1 MTPDER
7 RRPKRPKTKA
17 RLEQLITQ
25 WQKDS
30 GVPVARLNLRIA
42 AMMLAG
48 ALARIVDAEG
58 EALFAT
64 KGGIAME
71 LWMGGRARATR
82 DIDLVLRGHPGQLA
96 ERLDAALREPYNGFR
111 FRRGEIDDLPAR
123 PSVKKVRIQISFGGR
138 VLSSAQ
144 LEIAPLDTGDE
155 EFVALPAAKLDPVG
169 LDGPDVVLVLDAR
182 WQIAQ
187 KLHAVT
193 EQPDDGRVNPRF
205 RDLLDL
211 QLLEALDPDLS
222 ADPCPATGCE
232 PCRDASCASC
242 GHRGGGHALST
253 HEVERSQGMRLA
265 YGGLDSSSAM
275 GRRVRSSGGGRRP
288 ARRR

>member
-1 MTPDER
+1 MTTDGDER

-48 ALARIVDAEG
+48 ALARIVHPDG
-58 EALFAT
+58 EAVFAT

-82 DIDLVLRGHPGQLA
+82 DIDLVLRGDPAQLA
-96 ERLDAALREPYNGFR
+96 EQLDAALRQPYNGFT
-111 FRRGEIDDLPAR
+111 FRRGGIDDLPPR
-123 PSVKKVRIQISFGGR
+123 PSVKKVKVQISFAGR
-138 VLSSAQ
+138 VLSSSQ

-155 EFVALPAAKLDPVG
+155 EFVALPAAELDPVG

-187 KLHAVT
+187 KLHAVS
-193 EQPDDGRVNPRF
+193 EQHDDGRENPRF

-211 QLLEALDPDLS
+211 QLLEALDPDLAS
-222 ADPCPATGCE
+222 V
-232 PCRDASCASC
+232 RDACERVFAA
-242 GHRGGGHALST
+242 RAQHAWPPDLVVAPSWRAGYEALAT
-253 HEVERSQGMRLA
+253 ELDFDVTDVERAADTVRA
-265 YGGLDSSSAM
+265 YIERVASA
-275 GRRVRSSGGGRRP
+275 
-288 ARRR
+288 